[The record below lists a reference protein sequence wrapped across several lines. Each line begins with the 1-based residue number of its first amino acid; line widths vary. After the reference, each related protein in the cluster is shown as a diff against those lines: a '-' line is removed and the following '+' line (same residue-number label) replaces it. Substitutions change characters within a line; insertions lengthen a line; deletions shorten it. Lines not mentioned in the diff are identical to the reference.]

1 MRVIATALAEVKVYL
16 PKRHVDTRGYF
27 SEWYNARDL
36 AEVGLRRQFLQD
48 NIALSREV
56 GTIRGLHF
64 QSPPHAQAKL
74 VGVLRGAALD
84 VAVDIRHG
92 SPTFGHHVSVE
103 LTAELGNQLF
113 IPEGYAHGIC
123 NLVPDTLVGY
133 KVTSYFDAGSDCG
146 IAWDDPDLAIAWPV
160 EASRAKL
167 SDRDRHLPRLAELDP
182 SPFRYEGQH

>member
-16 PKRHVDTRGYF
+16 PKRHVDARGYF

-36 AEVGLRRQFLQD
+36 AEVGLHRQFLQD

-92 SPTFGHHVSVE
+92 SPTFGQHVSVE
-103 LTAELGNQLF
+103 LTAESGNQLF

-133 KVTSYFDAGSDCG
+133 KVTAYFDAGSDRG
-146 IAWDDPDLAIAWPV
+146 IAWDDPDLAIAWPF
-160 EASRAKL
+160 EASKVKL
-167 SDRDRHLPRLAELDP
+167 SDRDRHLPKLAELEP
-182 SPFRYEGQH
+182 PPFRYEGQR